1 MTDTVKKLCAD
12 ITQAVDTARVILY
25 GTKFTP
31 DGKTV
36 REINLSLVVR
46 EDVKKAEAKLY
57 RCLESQLVF
66 NLLLYSEED
75 FAVLSADPTSYAHKI
90 ISGGTVLYG

>member
-75 FAVLSADPTSYAHKI
+75 FNTLTADATSYAHSIMTK
-90 ISGGTVLYG
+90 GTVLYG